1 MGARVPHEFPMR
13 TSNPIISGVSSS
25 SNIFVISS
33 AQGGE
38 GGGQQ
43 NTSPLLRYSYILR
56 ALSLFGV
63 LKKLD
68 QIINK

>member
-25 SNIFVISS
+25 CNIFVISS

-38 GGGQQ
+38 GGGNRIPPPPPQIFIHSQ
-43 NTSPLLRYSYILR
+43 SPQFVRG
-56 ALSLFGV
+56 F
-63 LKKLD
+63 KKIGSD
-68 QIINK
+68 NQ

>member
-25 SNIFVISS
+25 CNIFVISS

-38 GGGQQ
+38 GGQQ
-43 NTSPLLRYSYILR
+43 NTSPPPPQ
-56 ALSLFGV
+56 LFIHFQSPQFVRGF
-63 LKKLD
+63 KTIGLD
-68 QIINK
+68 NQ